1 MHTQSEAYASFPVGS
16 SVGEEA
22 QVQARRSQ
30 GRDGCQ
36 TTNRCHPSGSD
47 VRGFSTTW
55 RPAGF
60 VFASMSAVSS
70 VAGAFPQVKSEPH
83 DSVRVKREP
92 NPRTNTRGT
101 GRNSGPAQG
110 NHQNRNQS
118 NRNQPRFLVSGEVH
132 FVRWK

>member
-1 MHTQSEAYASFPVGS
+1 MHTQSEAYAPFPVGS

-36 TTNRCHPSGSD
+36 TTNGRYPSGSD
-47 VRGFSTTW
+47 VRGFSTAW

-60 VFASMSAVSS
+60 AFASVSAASC

-92 NPRTNTRGT
+92 NQRKNTKGN

-110 NHQNRNQS
+110 NRQNRNQS
-118 NRNQPRFLVSGEVH
+118 NRNQPRFLVSGEVR
-132 FVRWK
+132 FVWWK